1 MDDVESVVNV
11 TITLAVVTVYRSSY
25 TCVSGMYSFFV
36 MDIILSRKLPA
47 EAQAVYVPYDTRKIH
62 LRAQVLGRGQVGAP
76 GARCPKSQSSE
87 KNFLSH
93 FSLLIPLLTPE

>member
-1 MDDVESVVNV
+1 LDDVESVVDV
-11 TITLAVVTVYRSSY
+11 TVTLAVVTVYRSSY
-25 TCVSGMYSFFV
+25 VCVSGMYGFFV

-47 EAQAVYVPYDTRKIH
+47 EAQAVYVPYDTRKIR
-62 LRAQVLGRGQVGAP
+62 LCAQVLGRGRAGAP
-76 GARCPKSQSSE
+76 GAGRPKLQSSE